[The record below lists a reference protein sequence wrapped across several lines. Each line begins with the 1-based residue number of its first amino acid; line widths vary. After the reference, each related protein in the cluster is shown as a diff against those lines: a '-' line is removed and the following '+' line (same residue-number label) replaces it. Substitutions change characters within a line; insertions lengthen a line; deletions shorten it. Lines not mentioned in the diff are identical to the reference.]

1 MLNTEQENRKF
12 NMKKATKNDWELF
25 PLPDKH
31 VSLIVSRKF
40 DRCQMDRIQ
49 MGVVPHD
56 MDERW
61 LIYYEDDTLYLH
73 RSWTGYCTFA
83 VRFIVLDDGA
93 ARMCE
98 CLASR
103 DEEQYGSSND
113 AEDLKLL
120 NSIIDELLLG
130 IL

>member
-1 MLNTEQENRKF
+1 M
-12 NMKKATKNDWELF
+12 
-25 PLPDKH
+25 
-31 VSLIVSRKF
+31 F

-49 MGVVPHD
+49 MGVVPRD

-73 RSWTGYCTFA
+73 RSWTGYCTFS

-98 CLASR
+98 YLASR
-103 DEEQYGSSND
+103 DEEQYGSSDD
-113 AEDLKLL
+113 AKDLNLL

>member
-1 MLNTEQENRKF
+1 
-12 NMKKATKNDWELF
+12 MKKATKNDWELF

-31 VSLIVSRKF
+31 ASLIVSQKF

-49 MGVVPHD
+49 MGVVPRD

-73 RSWTGYCTFA
+73 RSWTGYCTFI
-83 VRFIVLDDGA
+83 VRFIVHDDGTA
-93 ARMCE
+93 SMCE
-98 CLASR
+98 CLTSR
-103 DEEQYGSSND
+103 DEEQNCSSDD

-130 IL
+130 II